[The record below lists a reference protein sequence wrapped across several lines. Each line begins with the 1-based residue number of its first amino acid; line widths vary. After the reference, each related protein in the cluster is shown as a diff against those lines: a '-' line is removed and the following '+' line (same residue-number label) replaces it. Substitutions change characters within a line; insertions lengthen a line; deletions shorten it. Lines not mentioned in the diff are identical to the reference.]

1 MGVGFCFFLLIA
13 IWCSTGN
20 LKDREP
26 LSQSVSDF
34 KLHFCQEKKGG
45 SAVREGEKKKKS
57 VRDDTPLCLSVCFEK
72 ASQQNYGSKR
82 LTAAIKKKKK
92 TQQNQVAHCC
102 LFDKGKLLCQPLGRD
117 LPGRLLCRA
126 EPLHEPAA
134 DLVVNLNHNSPN
146 AQQDGN
152 STTTTTQQHLSPPFL
167 SGVFHSANANATP
180 PGGCRQLR
188 LDV

>member
-26 LSQSVSDF
+26 LSQSLSDF

-45 SAVREGEKKKKS
+45 SAVREREKIKKS
-57 VRDDTPLCLSVCFEK
+57 VRDDTPLCSSVCFEK

-82 LTAAIKKKKK
+82 LTAAIK
-92 TQQNQVAHCC
+92 NSGSLLLSWLR

-126 EPLHEPAA
+126 EPLHESAA

-152 STTTTTQQHLSPPFL
+152 STTTTTTQQHLSPPFL
-167 SGVFHSANANATP
+167 SGVFYSANANATP